1 MKKRGKTIVLGILG
15 LLALVLL
22 SFVLYFYFALSGNP
36 LHRWQER
43 REIIKFF
50 ENRHDEDFSVV
61 RTDYDYKRS
70 EFEFTLISKAHPD
83 LEFRTTLNETSRV
96 DKYAE
101 LRSEDFLYATISKAL
116 GSDYD
121 HLAYHVNV
129 YEDLF
134 SLGLLE
140 PDLYKRLSQ
149 NEYTIDFSWDAAA
162 IDEGNVNQI
171 LEEMAQKIAHRLT
184 APVGSLKLRVSVYDG
199 TNYYFS
205 EVVLNE

>member
-15 LLALVLL
+15 LLALLLL

-36 LHRWQER
+36 IHQWQER

-50 ENRHDEDFSVV
+50 ENRHDQDFSVV
-61 RTDYDYKRS
+61 RSDYDYKRS

-83 LEFRTTLNETSRV
+83 LEFRTTLNETTRF

-101 LRSEDFLYATISKAL
+101 RRSEDFLYATIGKAL
-116 GSDYD
+116 GFDYD

-134 SLGLLE
+134 SPGLLE
-140 PDLYKRLSQ
+140 PDLNKRLSQ

-162 IDEGNVNQI
+162 IDEENVDQI
-171 LEEMAQKIAHRLT
+171 LEEIAQKIAHRLT
-184 APVGSLKLRVSVYDG
+184 APVGSLKFRVSVYDG

>member
-1 MKKRGKTIVLGILG
+1 MLFRAIPDKEAAMKKRGKTIVLGILG

-22 SFVLYFYFALSGNP
+22 SFVLYFYIALSGNP
-36 LHRWQER
+36 IHQWQER

-50 ENRHDEDFSVV
+50 ESRYDEDFSVV
-61 RTDYDYKRS
+61 RADYDYKRS

-83 LEFRTTLNETSRV
+83 LEFRTTLNETTRV

-101 LRSEDFLYATISKAL
+101 RRSEDFLYATIGKAL

-121 HLAYHVNV
+121 HLTYHVNV

-134 SLGLLE
+134 STGLLE
-140 PDLYKRLSQ
+140 PDLNKRLSQ

-162 IDEGNVNQI
+162 IDEG
-171 LEEMAQKIAHRLT
+171 MWTRF
-184 APVGSLKLRVSVYDG
+184 LKKSRKKLPTG
-199 TNYYFS
+199 
-205 EVVLNE
+205 

>member
-15 LLALVLL
+15 LLALALL
-22 SFVLYFYFALSGNP
+22 SFVINFYIALSGNP
-36 LHRWQER
+36 IHQWQER

-50 ENRHDEDFSVV
+50 ESRHDEDFSVV
-61 RTDYDYKRS
+61 RSDYDYKRS
-70 EFEFTLISKAHPD
+70 EFEFTLISNAHPD
-83 LEFRTTLNETSRV
+83 LEFRTTLNETTRV

-101 LRSEDFLYATISKAL
+101 LRSEDFLYATIGKAL

-129 YEDLF
+129 HEDLF
-134 SLGLLE
+134 SPGLLE
-140 PDLYKRLSQ
+140 SDLNKRLSQ
-149 NEYTIDFSWDAAA
+149 NDYTIDFSWDTDA
-162 IDEGNVNQI
+162 IDEGHADQI

-184 APVGSLKLRVSVYDG
+184 VPVGSMKLRVSIYDG

-205 EVVLNE
+205 EVALNE

>member
-1 MKKRGKTIVLGILG
+1 MKKRSKTIVLGILG
-15 LLALVLL
+15 LLALALL
-22 SFVLYFYFALSGNP
+22 SFVINFYIALSGNP
-36 LHRWQER
+36 IHQWQER

-50 ENRHDEDFSVV
+50 ESRYNEDFSVV
-61 RTDYDYKRS
+61 RTDYGYKRK

-83 LEFRTTLNETSRV
+83 LEFRTTLNETNRV

-101 LRSEDFLYATISKAL
+101 RRSEDFLYATIGKAL

-134 SLGLLE
+134 STGLLE
-140 PDLYKRLSQ
+140 PDLNKRLSQ
-149 NEYTIDFSWDAAA
+149 NDYTVDLSWDAAA
-162 IDEGNVNQI
+162 INEEDVDQI
-171 LEEMAQKIAHRLT
+171 LEEIAQKIAHRLT
-184 APVGSLKLRVSVYDG
+184 VPVGSLKLRVSVYDG

-205 EVVLNE
+205 EATLNE